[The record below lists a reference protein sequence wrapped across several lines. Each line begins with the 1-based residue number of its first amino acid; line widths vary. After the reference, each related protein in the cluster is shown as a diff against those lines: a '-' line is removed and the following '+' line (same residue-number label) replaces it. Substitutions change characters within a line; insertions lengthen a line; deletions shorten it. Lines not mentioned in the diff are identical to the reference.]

1 MNNNIKNLQ
10 KLLHI
15 VRSYQD
21 NTIRVILRK
30 GILNE
35 ICSIRKQVSQQKD
48 RH

>member
-15 VRSYQD
+15 VRSYKPD
-21 NTIRVILRK
+21 TLRVWLRGRVLDEIR
-30 GILNE
+30 
-35 ICSIRKQVSQQKD
+35 SIRKQVSQQKD